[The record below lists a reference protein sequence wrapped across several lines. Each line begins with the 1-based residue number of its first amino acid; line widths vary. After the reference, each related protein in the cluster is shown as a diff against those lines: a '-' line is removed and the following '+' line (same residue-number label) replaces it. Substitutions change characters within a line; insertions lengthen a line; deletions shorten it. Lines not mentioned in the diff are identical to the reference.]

1 MQLTMLDQTHQQ
13 ALISIPTS
21 VAFSQDVKNQLIY
34 ANTCQAIT

>member
-21 VAFSQDVKNQLIY
+21 VAFSQDVKN
-34 ANTCQAIT
+34 